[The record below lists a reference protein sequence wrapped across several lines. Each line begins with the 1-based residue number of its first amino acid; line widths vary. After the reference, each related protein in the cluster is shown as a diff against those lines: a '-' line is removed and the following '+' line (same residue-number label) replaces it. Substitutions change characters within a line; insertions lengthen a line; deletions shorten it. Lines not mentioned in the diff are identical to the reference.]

1 MLCWITAAK
10 LRLETSYGQA
20 RFAAKSATAPWDL
33 SMQIIALLI
42 FLILAVMSSSL
53 FAVPQDDLNQR
64 DPHGFD
70 RLDPRYILVIEMH
83 DREDRGVRLYRA
95 GKYKAAYELLAE
107 PARHGLKHAQHSIA
121 LMHIQ
126 GQSVEKNVL
135 IGIALLG
142 LAAESGDRKLQK
154 EYAAAVKSLPQ
165 KFQQPV
171 CDQTQFYVQRYGM
184 EVQCVACRKVKR
196 TDSNFKEMEC
206 LKQPGVYE
214 DHAWAP

>member
-1 MLCWITAAK
+1 MSGEVRCKVSHSTMGALLC
-10 LRLETSYGQA
+10 R
-20 RFAAKSATAPWDL
+20 R
-33 SMQIIALLI
+33 IAMLI
-42 FLILAVMSSSL
+42 FLVASVMLSSSL
-53 FAVPQDDLNQR
+53 FAAVPDFDQR
-64 DPHGFD
+64 DAHGFD
-70 RLDPRYILVIEMH
+70 RLDPRYAFVTEMH

-95 GKYKAAYELLAE
+95 KEYKAAYEVLAE
-107 PARHGLKHAQHSIA
+107 PARHGLKRAQHSIA

-165 KFQQPV
+165 KFQLPV
-171 CDQTQFYVQRYGM
+171 REQTQFYVQRYGM
-184 EVQCVACRKVKR
+184 EAQGVACRKVKR
-196 TDSNFKEMEC
+196 TDSNFRMMKC
-206 LKQPGVYE
+206 FKQPGVYE